1 MKDISFLEGYALCGE
16 VAWHF
21 ATQPAV
27 MATTA
32 LALAVVTVVAVGAAL
47 EAHADIEGRRA
58 ARRFLEL
65 AAAAQ
70 RRLL

>member
-1 MKDISFLEGYALCGE
+1 MSELSLLEGYVICFQ

-32 LALAVVTVVAVGAAL
+32 LALAMVAA
-47 EAHADIEGRRA
+47 
-58 ARRFLEL
+58 

-70 RRLL
+70 RWHL